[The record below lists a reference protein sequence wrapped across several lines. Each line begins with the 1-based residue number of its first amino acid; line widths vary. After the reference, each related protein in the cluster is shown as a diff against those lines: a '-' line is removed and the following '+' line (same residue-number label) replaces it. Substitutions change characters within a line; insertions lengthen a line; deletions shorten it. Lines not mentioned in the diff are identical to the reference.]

1 MLVAYYQL
9 WCCNDWTWVAGAGV
23 LVFRYVLRTQ
33 FDKLGLER
41 MIERGVTQKI
51 VQTWRSNGKVLQ
63 QTSDKFYILFNR
75 AL

>member
-1 MLVAYYQL
+1 M
-9 WCCNDWTWVAGAGV
+9 